1 MNAPTEGA
9 VLTLEVSGIPVWA
22 IAFYLQHISRHAGH
36 HGLSIGAADTTIKLE
51 LIGLRVSEL
60 EEFKAWVQTEL
71 EEPVMG
77 FSSVILEG
85 L

>member
-1 MNAPTEGA
+1 MNAPTSE

-22 IAFYLQHISRHAGH
+22 IPFFLQYVSRNAGH
-36 HGLSIGAADTTIKLE
+36 HGLNISAANTTVKLD

-60 EEFKAWVQTEL
+60 EAFKAWVQSEL

-85 L
+85 I